1 MFISHK
7 CTRSLRSG
15 ILSQSGQRERERGA
29 FDLERL
35 GRERAIKGGDVAS
48 ADGAGDTV

>member
-1 MFISHK
+1 MYKISEVRHIVAK
-7 CTRSLRSG
+7 WPE
-15 ILSQSGQRERERGA
+15 RERERGA

-48 ADGAGDTV
+48 ADGDGDTV

>member
-1 MFISHK
+1 MIFISRK

-15 ILSQSGQRERERGA
+15 ILSQSGQRERGA

-48 ADGAGDTV
+48 ADGGDGDTV